1 MRFSLRERKCAEKL
15 LERALF
21 EDKADKDLTSI
32 LACSDDLA
40 KFSLKTRQDIS
51 VAGLEIVELG
61 FPKAKVEYKCAD
73 GDRLKAGDTLASVE
87 GPLKPILTAER
98 SVLNLLQRMCGVATL
113 TAKYVAAAQGRVKIV
128 DTRKTMPGFRLLDKY
143 AVRCGGGE
151 NHRLDLSDMIMLKDN
166 HLAYSG
172 LSYEEL
178 IEKARK
184 DFPGVPIAV
193 EAENYDQALK
203 LAELKPDLL
212 MLDNIPVGEM
222 KRIAEKLSGKVVL
235 EATGGVTLENLPEI
249 AKCGVQRVSIGAITH
264 SAPAVDLGLDA

>member
-32 LACSDDLA
+32 LSCSDKTA
-40 KFSLKTRQDIS
+40 RFSLRTRQDITVS
-51 VAGLEIVELG
+51 GLEIVELG
-61 FPKAKVEYKCAD
+61 FSKAKVAFECED
-73 GDRLKAGDTLASVE
+73 GDKLKAGDTLATVE
-87 GPLKPILTAER
+87 GPLRPILTAER
-98 SVLNLLQRMCGVATL
+98 SVLNMLQRMCGVATL
-113 TAKYVAAAQGRVKIV
+113 TAKYVSAAQGLVKIV

-151 NHRLDLSDMIMLKDN
+151 NHRMDLSDMIMLKDN

-172 LSYEEL
+172 LSYDEL
-178 IEKARK
+178 FRKARK

-212 MLDNIPVGEM
+212 MLDNIPVPEM
-222 KRIAEKLSGKVVL
+222 KRIAGALKGKVLL
-235 EATGGVTLENLPEI
+235 EATGGVTLENISQVAE
-249 AKCGVQRVSIGAITH
+249 CGVERISIGAITH

>member
-32 LACSDDLA
+32 LSCSDKPARFKLR
-40 KFSLKTRQDIS
+40 TRQDIAVS
-51 VAGLEIVELG
+51 GLEIVELG
-61 FPKAKVEYKCAD
+61 FPKAKIEFKCED
-73 GDRLKAGDTLASVE
+73 GDKLKAGETLATVE
-87 GPLKPILTAER
+87 GPMRPILTAER
-98 SVLNLLQRMCGVATL
+98 SVLNMLQRMCGVATL
-113 TAKYVAAAQGRVKIV
+113 TAKYVSAAQGLAKVV
-128 DTRKTMPGFRLLDKY
+128 DTRKTMPGMRLLDKY

-151 NHRLDLSDMIMLKDN
+151 NHRLDLSAMIMLKDN

-178 IEKARK
+178 FRKARK
-184 DFPGVPIAV
+184 DFPGVPVAA

-212 MLDNIPVGEM
+212 MLDNIPVPEM
-222 KRIAEKLSGKVVL
+222 KKIVGTLKGKVLL
-235 EATGGVTLENLPEI
+235 EATGGVTLENISQVAE
-249 AKCGVQRVSIGAITH
+249 CGVERISIGAITH